1 MAKKN
6 PDPRTGVDY
15 EKLGRAVEQ
24 ALVQDYLDLLG
35 NTKRQI
41 WSAFVRGIFIGLGTV
56 IGATLVVALLLWI
69 LHQLGGLPVIGE
81 YLQGVGNTIK
91 SK

>member
-24 ALVQDYLDLLG
+24 ALVRDFVEYMGTTRHLV
-35 NTKRQI
+35 
-41 WSAFVRGIFIGLGTV
+41 WAAFVRGVFMGLGTV
-56 IGATLVVALLLWI
+56 IGATLVVAVLLWA
-69 LHQLGGLPVIGE
+69 LHLLGGLPFIGE
-81 YLQGVGNTIK
+81 YLQGASETIK
-91 SK
+91 GH